1 MADSTDEEEF
11 KGDEESSNDD
21 APLSSLARSAKR
33 SAPNYKEG
41 DDDEDDD
48 DDDVPLSSL
57 IQTKKL
63 EKKTVVVKKKEPV
76 SPKKRKVSLTPAPKA
91 PNTSNKSYEFAS
103 AALYGMESAKGLLI
117 QRLLCRWWYA
127 MTWPDPAQLPAKP
140 PAGYDSL
147 EGFPGV
153 YVRTSGEKV
162 GSLKDVRDLQKAP
175 SFLNFAKK
183 PAEELQALLK
193 QALLKQKEELI
204 QHEGKGTAL
213 EKELDAL
220 LKWTEKVNP
229 SKADKDAQKILKAQ
243 GLSLD

>member
-1 MADSTDEEEF
+1 
-11 KGDEESSNDD
+11 
-21 APLSSLARSAKR
+21 
-33 SAPNYKEG
+33 
-41 DDDEDDD
+41 
-48 DDDVPLSSL
+48 
-57 IQTKKL
+57 
-63 EKKTVVVKKKEPV
+63 
-76 SPKKRKVSLTPAPKA
+76 
-91 PNTSNKSYEFAS
+91 
-103 AALYGMESAKGLLI
+103 MESAKGLLI

-127 MTWPDPAQLPAKP
+127 MTWPDPAQLPSQP

-153 YVRTSGEKV
+153 YVRTCGDKV
-162 GSLKDVRDLQKAP
+162 GTLKDVRDLQKAP

-183 PAEELQALLK
+183 TAEELQAMLK

-213 EKELDAL
+213 EKELDSL
-220 LKWTEKVNP
+220 LKWTDKVNP